1 CTCRSSL
8 CRRTS
13 DRGTEQEVDVEK
25 QPADA
30 ADETAE
36 IAEPVADSSEEEAD
50 VSVQSTD
57 VPDEIPDHIR
67 PAKTIRPVTGK
78 PFKSTTSLPRTTTS
92 EQKVKGL
99 NIGLHYILENI
110 KRKLKYR
117 KSVPNELLIKVFVL
131 SSKIEQSG
139 GEVFPVN
146 KDGMKVISDLLPS
159 SYKNSICSA

>member
-1 CTCRSSL
+1 MQSKCFPTFCISSVFFCILRQWFWSLSCSSL
-8 CRRTS
+8 A
-13 DRGTEQEVDVEK
+13 GKVHYPQELKDNMMAGK
-25 QPADA
+25 P
-30 ADETAE
+30 
-36 IAEPVADSSEEEAD
+36 PK
-50 VSVQSTD
+50 
-57 VPDEIPDHIR
+57 PNKPDHIR
-67 PAKTIRPVTGK
+67 PAKTIRPATGK

-117 KSVPNELLIKVFVL
+117 NSVPNELLIKVFVL

-146 KDGMKVISDLLPS
+146 KNGMKIISDLLPS
-159 SYKNSICSA
+159 SYKNAICSA